1 MVPFT
6 VDSDYQAIL
15 IGVLAGILARFYLLR
30 VDYRQY
36 PSYPHG
42 YISHMFLGLVA
53 AGLGAVAV
61 PALYKKDY
69 VAVTFLALAAQQFR
83 EIRSMERETL
93 KQLDRSELVPR
104 GNDYIEGIARVFEA
118 RNYMVMGVALAVSAT
133 VFFTTPL
140 YGVAVALA
148 SIMLASLM
156 IPGEMVGDIA
166 RVEAVDIEFRGPL
179 MVINEVVMMNVGLP
193 QHREKILKEGLGAVI
208 HPNDDNARA
217 TLDNM
222 GQRQAILHVAASLL
236 GTKREISEQ
245 EFSPLARKQIDTGSI
260 SVFILPNE
268 PDRELLPV
276 AIKRTPL
283 LESSKRKPLSTR
295 VGRKAA
301 D

>member
-1 MVPFT
+1 MIPFAA
-6 VDSDYQAIL
+6 DPDYHAIL
-15 IGVLAGILARFYLLR
+15 TGVLAGVLTRFYLLR

-42 YISHMFLGLVA
+42 YISHLFLGLVA

-61 PALYKKDY
+61 PALFKKDY

-83 EIRSMERETL
+83 DIRNMERETL
-93 KQLDRSELVPR
+93 MQLDRSELVPR

-133 VFFTTPL
+133 TFFSQPI
-140 YGVAVALA
+140 YGVAVGLVAILLA
-148 SIMLASLM
+148 SWM

-166 RVEAVDIEFRGPL
+166 RVELAEIEFRGPL
-179 MVINEVVMMNVGLP
+179 MVINEVVMMNVGMP
-193 QHREKILKEGLGAVI
+193 QHREKILREGIGAVI

-217 TLDNM
+217 TLDNI
-222 GQRQAILHVAASLL
+222 GQRQAIIHVAASLL

-245 EFSPLARKQIDTGSI
+245 EYFPLARKQIDTGSLSI
-260 SVFILPNE
+260 FILPNE
-268 PDRELLPV
+268 PDRELLPL
-276 AIKRTPL
+276 AIRRTPL
-283 LESSKRKPLSTR
+283 LESSKRKPLSSQ
-295 VGRKAA
+295 VGRRAA